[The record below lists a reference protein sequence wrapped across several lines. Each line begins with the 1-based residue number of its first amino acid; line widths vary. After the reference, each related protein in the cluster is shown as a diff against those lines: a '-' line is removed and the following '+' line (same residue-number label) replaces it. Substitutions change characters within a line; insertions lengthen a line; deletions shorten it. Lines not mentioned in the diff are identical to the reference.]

1 MKFLIIED
9 SMLYQKFIVKKL
21 KENFTDAVYL
31 TANSGEEGYQKYL
44 EEKPDFVLLDLL
56 LPDKKGQDVLKSI
69 YEYNPNV
76 KVIVIS
82 ADVQNMVRKEVESI
96 GILNFFNKPLTD
108 DKVEDLVKIIEENYD
123 A

>member
-1 MKFLIIED
+1 
-9 SMLYQKFIVKKL
+9 MLYQKFIVKKL
-21 KENFTDAVYL
+21 KENFTDSVYL
-31 TANSGEEGYQKYL
+31 TAKSGEEGYQKYL

-56 LPDKKGQDVLKSI
+56 LPDKKGQEVLKSMN
-69 YEYNPNV
+69 EYDPNV

-108 DKVEDLVKIIEENYD
+108 DKVEDLVKIIKENYN